1 MLANPFIAK
10 YKTNTLERHTVQGIF
25 GTRKTLGKV
34 GLEVEVEGNGFPK
47 SYDEEEEGCDDAE
60 LIPPQWRY
68 THDGS
73 LRGFDNAE
81 YVLTRP
87 LEFEDVPKA
96 IDDLWVMFKNYGSK
110 LDESNRT
117 SVHVHLNVQEFR
129 LNRLCAFAG
138 LWFCVEDLLVR
149 WCGDHRVGNMFCL
162 RASDAPVIVSKLRK
176 LVTNGDS
183 RGSTNDDGLHYAGFN
198 TQSLSKF
205 GSIEIRT
212 LRGATDPEVIKTWV
226 SILER
231 IYYLSEDF
239 ENDPRTVCQMFSG
252 QHYRDFVRQILGP
265 YTGTV
270 LDSLDMDE
278 DEIRRSVHQ
287 GVRIAQN
294 ICFCSTWEEYRQTP
308 ESKPDPFGRDY
319 VVISEAAEV
328 KPIDLPQPFQ
338 SNSIELAMAGVDVA
352 PAPVVFDTHMTY
364 QDYYDL
370 ITLPSPTPVSESI
383 QWLNEEQTSW

>member
-1 MLANPFIAK
+1 MLAKPFIAK

-34 GLEVEVEGNGFPK
+34 GLEIEVEGNGFPK
-47 SYDEEEEGCDDAE
+47 SYDEDDEGCDDSE
-60 LIPPQWRY
+60 LIPTQWRY

-117 SVHVHLNVQEFR
+117 SVHVHLNVQDFR

-176 LVTNGDS
+176 LVTHGDI
-183 RGSTNDDGLHYAGFN
+183 RGITNDDGLHYAGFN
-198 TQSLSKF
+198 TQALSKF

-226 SILER
+226 SLLQR
-231 IYYLSEDF
+231 IYDISESFQD
-239 ENDPRTVCQMFSG
+239 DPRSVCQMFSG
-252 QHYRDFVRQILGP
+252 QHYRDFIRQILGP
-265 YTGTV
+265 HTDSV

-294 ICFCSTWEEYRQTP
+294 ICFCSTWEEYRQTS
-308 ESKPDPFGRDY
+308 ETKPDPFGRDY
-319 VVISEAAEV
+319 VIISEAAEV
-328 KPIDLPQPFQ
+328 KPIDLPLGAQVGTP
-338 SNSIELAMAGVDVA
+338 EPA
-352 PAPVVFDTHMTY
+352 PALASVTQSFL
-364 QDYYDL
+364 QQYYDL
-370 ITLPSPTPVSESI
+370 INPPIISI
-383 QWLNEEQTSW
+383 DEASSVTWSNEESF

>member
-1 MLANPFIAK
+1 MG
-10 YKTNTLERHTVQGIF
+10 HTVQGIF

-34 GLEVEVEGNGFPK
+34 GLEIEVEGNGFPK

-117 SVHVHLNVQEFR
+117 SVHVHLNVQDFR

-176 LVTNGDS
+176 LVTHGDI
-183 RGSTNDDGLHYAGFN
+183 RGITNDDGLHYAGFN
-198 TQSLSKF
+198 TQALSKF

-226 SILER
+226 SLLQR
-231 IYYLSEDF
+231 IYDISESFQD
-239 ENDPRTVCQMFSG
+239 DPRSVCQMFSG
-252 QHYRDFVRQILGP
+252 QHYRNFIRQILGP
-265 YTGTV
+265 HTDSV

-294 ICFCSTWEEYRQTP
+294 ICFCSTWEEYRQTA
-308 ESKPDPFGRDY
+308 EVKPDPFGRDY
-319 VVISEAAEV
+319 VIISEAAEV
-328 KPIDLPQPFQ
+328 KPIELPQGYQTGP
-338 SNSIELAMAGVDVA
+338 IELAMAGVDVA
-352 PAPVVFDTHMTY
+352 PAPVVSVTHMNH
-364 QDYYDL
+364 QNYYNL
-370 ITLPSPTPVSESI
+370 ITATSPATISEAI
-383 QWLNEEQTSW
+383 EWFDEESF

>member
-1 MLANPFIAK
+1 MLAKPFISK
-10 YKTNTLERHTVQGIF
+10 QKTTGLERHTLQGIF

-34 GLEVEVEGNGFPK
+34 GLEIEVEGNGFPK
-47 SYDEEEEGCDDAE
+47 TFEDDEEGCE
-60 LIPPQWRY
+60 ESEFIPPQWRY

-81 YVLTRP
+81 YVLVRP

-96 IDDLWVMFKNYGSK
+96 VDDLWNMFKEYGSK

-117 SVHVHLNVQEFR
+117 SVHVHLNVQDFR

-176 LVTNGDS
+176 LVVNGDV
-183 RGSTNDDGLHYAGFN
+183 RGITNDDGLHYAGFN
-198 TQSLSKF
+198 TQALSKF

-212 LRGATDPEVIKTWV
+212 LRGATDPDVIKTWV

-231 IYYLSEDF
+231 IYRISESFQD
-239 ENDPRTVCQMFSG
+239 DPRSVCQMFSG
-252 QHYRDFVRQILGP
+252 RHYRDFIESILGP
-265 YTGTV
+265 HTDTV
-270 LDSLDMDE
+270 LSDVDMDE

-294 ICFCSTWEEYRQTP
+294 ICFCSTWEEYRETMP
-308 ESKPDPFGRDY
+308 AKPDPFGRDFAL
-319 VVISEAAEV
+319 ISEAAEV
-328 KPIDLPQPFQ
+328 KPIDLPHVVQ
-338 SNSIELAMAGVDVA
+338 SAPIDLAMAGTSGVSL
-352 PAPVVFDTHMTY
+352 T
-364 QDYYDL
+364 QLYYDL
-370 ITLPSPTPVSESI
+370 SNQTVVTPAPASVG
-383 QWLNEEQTSW
+383 LGSWANAFDEIYGGD